1 MTPIAGLGD
10 LAAIAQNRKPWLV
23 CFEAQRLHFAPE
35 QGEIA
40 APIYPKVGACR
51 RLLAHARSVRWQVVH
66 VHRRRRDMPPGRFD
80 PELRPIEG
88 LEPLPTERVYIRDA
102 ARSLAL
108 KDDLCWQDAL
118 ASGPAHLLVVGH
130 ISAHGIVELTS
141 TAPVIGVELAIVEE
155 AVWRWTADAPFG
167 EQSLPLNTL
176 KRLQAMQEQTTVA
189 RAVIDG
195 RYHAAN
201 TR

>member
-1 MTPIAGLGD
+1 MTPFAGYGD
-10 LAAIAQNRKPWLV
+10 FAVTTQDRKPWLV
-23 CFEAQRLHFAPE
+23 CVEAQRLHFAPD

-40 APIYPKVGACR
+40 AGLYPKVEACR
-51 RLLAHARSVRWQVVH
+51 RLLAHARAARWQVVH
-66 VHRRRRDMPPGRFD
+66 VHRRRRDTPPGRFD

-108 KDDLCWQDAL
+108 KDDLCWQDVL
-118 ASGPAHLLVVGH
+118 ACDRAQLLVVGH
-130 ISAHGIVELTS
+130 ISARGIVELTS
-141 TAPVIGVELAIVEE
+141 AAPAIGVELAIVEA

-176 KRLQAMQEQTTVA
+176 KRLQAMHAQTVLA
-189 RAVIDG
+189 RAVIEG
-195 RYHAAN
+195 RYDAAN
-201 TR
+201 AH